1 VTRIILEARA
11 VRRTFGGL
19 VAVNDVDMDV
29 AEHSIHAVIGPNGAG
44 KTTFFNTITAVI
56 PAVSGSI
63 RFNGEGIEKL
73 PTHAISR
80 KGIARTFQNIRL
92 FPYMSVLENVKVGTH
107 NLTKSNLADILLR
120 NRKERREEREIEEHC
135 LVFLEKVGLAAKRDT
150 YARNLPYGEQ
160 RKLEIARALASNPK
174 LLLLDE
180 PAAGM
185 NNKET
190 DDLETFV
197 RSLRSEGF
205 TIIIIEHDMK
215 FIMSIADRISVLDYG
230 VKIAEGT
237 AAEIQNND
245 AVIEAYLGKRRA
257 V

>member
-1 VTRIILEARA
+1 VTRIILEAKA

-29 AEHSIHAVIGPNGAG
+29 AENSIHAVIGPNGAG

-107 NLTKSNLADILLR
+107 NLTRSNLADILLR

-135 LVFLEKVGLAAKRDT
+135 LAFLEKVGLAAKRDT

>member
-1 VTRIILEARA
+1 
-11 VRRTFGGL
+11 
-19 VAVNDVDMDV
+19 VAVNDVDMAV
-29 AEHSIHAVIGPNGAG
+29 AEHTIHAVIGPNGAG

-63 RFNGEGIEKL
+63 RLNGESIEKL

-107 NLTKSNLADILLR
+107 NLTRSNLADILLH
-120 NRKERREEREIEEHC
+120 NRKERREEREIEAHC
-135 LVFLEKVGLAAKRDT
+135 LQFLEKVGLAAKRDT

-190 DDLETFV
+190 DDLEAFV
-197 RSLRSEGF
+197 RGLRGEGF

-215 FIMSIADRISVLDYG
+215 FIMSIADRISVLDHG

-237 AAEIQNND
+237 ASEIQNND
-245 AVIEAYLGKRRA
+245 AVIEAYLGKRR
-257 V
+257 VG